1 MDAVKHRRMLTQT
14 DLLSILES
22 DAAELALAESKL
34 GEVAGQIL
42 DGLYEPGMFTRLVK
56 SGALEAST
64 VNVGEE
70 PAFVMLYTRNLIGWL
85 TVEGV
90 AGLGR
95 APLAR
100 LFEAG
105 DALARHYQCQVIQ
118 YVTRLG
124 ALFRF
129 GCGAGFQPLGV
140 IMARKLA

>member
-1 MDAVKHRRMLTQT
+1 MPCSDMDAVKHRRMLTQT

-22 DAAELALAESKL
+22 DAAEMALAEARL
-34 GEVAGQIL
+34 GEIAGQIL

-105 DALARHYQCQVIQ
+105 DANRTVPAISVSPPPRQRGTCAA
-118 YVTRLG
+118 TSR
-124 ALFRF
+124 
-129 GCGAGFQPLGV
+129 PSSP
-140 IMARKLA
+140 